1 MAKKIDKDMM
11 VVTMYIPR
19 TWHDKLLIH
28 AGQRSMSCN
37 KIYRESLKFYIEIKN
52 L

>member
-1 MAKKIDKDMM
+1 MAKRIDKDMM

-19 TWHDKLLIH
+19 TWHEKLLIH
-28 AGQRSMSCN
+28 AAQRSMTRN
-37 KIYRESLKFYIEIKN
+37 EIYRESLKFYIEIKN

>member
-1 MAKKIDKDMM
+1 MAKRIDKDMM

-19 TWHDKLLIH
+19 TWHTKLLIH
-28 AGQRSMSCN
+28 ACSRSMTLN
-37 KIYRESLKFYIEIKN
+37 EIYRESLKFYIEIKN